1 MISKENFFK
10 FLTEFK
16 TFEKAV
22 DRMEVAISG
31 SKYGCNLWESD
42 WYSAVGKM
50 FDIFVDTHFTEQGAD
65 WVSYYMF
72 EDIEDKLVTVKQ
84 ERDIFGEEK
93 EIKYHLNS
101 LEELW
106 DFLLT
111 DKKAY
116 FKNV

>member
-1 MISKENFFK
+1 MISKEDFFK
-10 FLTEFK
+10 YLTEFQ
-16 TFEKAV
+16 TFEQAV
-22 DRMEVAISG
+22 DRMEIAISG

-42 WYSAVGKM
+42 WYSAVGNM
-50 FDIFVDTHFTEQGAD
+50 FDIFINTHFTEQGAD

-72 EDIEDKLVTVKQ
+72 ENIEDKLVIIKQ
-84 ERDIFGEEK
+84 EKDIFDEEK
-93 EIKYHLNS
+93 EIEYHLNS
-101 LEELW
+101 IEELW

>member
-1 MISKENFFK
+1 MISKEDFFK
-10 FLTEFK
+10 YLTKFQ
-16 TFEKAV
+16 TFEQAI
-22 DRMEVAISG
+22 DRMEIAISG

-42 WYSAVGKM
+42 WYSAVGEM
-50 FDIFVDTHFTEQGAD
+50 FDIFIDTHFTEQGAD

-84 ERDIFGEEK
+84 ERDIFGEER
-93 EIKYHLNS
+93 EIEYHLNS
-101 LEELW
+101 IDELW

-111 DKKAY
+111 DKETY

>member
-1 MISKENFFK
+1 MISKEDFFK
-10 FLTEFK
+10 YLTEFQ
-16 TFEKAV
+16 TFEQAV
-22 DRMEVAISG
+22 DRMETAISG
-31 SKYGCNLWESD
+31 SKYGCGLWESD

-72 EDIEDKLVTVKQ
+72 ENIEDKLVTIKQ
-84 ERDIFGEEK
+84 EKDIFDEEK
-93 EIKYHLNS
+93 EIEYHLNS
-101 LEELW
+101 IDELW
-106 DFLLT
+106 DFLLI

>member
-16 TFEKAV
+16 IFEQAV
-22 DRMEVAISG
+22 DRMEKAISG

-42 WYSAVGKM
+42 WYSAVGNM
-50 FDIFVDTHFTEQGAD
+50 FDIFIYTHFTEQGAD
-65 WVSYYMF
+65 WVSYYVF
-72 EDIEDKLVTVKQ
+72 EPVEDKIVTIKQ
-84 ERDIFGEEK
+84 DKDIFNEEK
-93 EIKYHLNS
+93 EIEYHLNS

-111 DKKAY
+111 DKEAY